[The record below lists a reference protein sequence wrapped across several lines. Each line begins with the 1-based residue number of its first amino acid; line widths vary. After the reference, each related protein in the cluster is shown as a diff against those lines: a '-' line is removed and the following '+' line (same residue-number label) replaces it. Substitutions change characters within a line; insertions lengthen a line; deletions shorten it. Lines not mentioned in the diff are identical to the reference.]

1 MKTKTI
7 AVIVEALGMIKKGA
21 KNMLMKFQVICL
33 FKKLIFEI
41 QIQKTVLNSTAHI
54 LREPFNSKQNN
65 YFFNTH
71 YFTPKFSTYNIY
83 TIQIQHNNFYQK
95 YMRRTRTV
103 QYLRSSV
110 MTWCWEVPK
119 QKHMIKWDT

>member
-1 MKTKTI
+1 
-7 AVIVEALGMIKKGA
+7 
-21 KNMLMKFQVICL
+21 MLMKFQVICL
-33 FKKLIFEI
+33 FKKLSFEI

-71 YFTPKFSTYNIY
+71 YFTPKFFTYNIY

-95 YMRRTRTV
+95 YMRRERNTYE
-103 QYLRSSV
+103 QERSS
-110 MTWCWEVPK
+110 TLG
-119 QKHMIKWDT
+119 HRL

>member
-41 QIQKTVLNSTAHI
+41 QIQKTVLNSTAPI
-54 LREPFNSKQNN
+54 LREPFNSKRNN

-71 YFTPKFSTYNIY
+71 YFTPKLYLY
-83 TIQIQHNNFYQK
+83 TNFI
-95 YMRRTRTV
+95 RTFYIRNF
-103 QYLRSSV
+103 
-110 MTWCWEVPK
+110 
-119 QKHMIKWDT
+119 